1 MSSDLVVQAA
11 IMGLFFGFFGLLFW
25 GWRRYLIWTGLEKEP
40 EYKEEQEDIP
50 DDVMN
55 KEVEKILEPGTQKT
69 PLWATILTIII
80 LLVIVIYAISVL
92 K

>member
-1 MSSDLVVQAA
+1 MLEFIVKNFIFTSFIA
-11 IMGLFFGFFGLLFW
+11 IIGLLLW
-25 GWRRYLIWTGLEKEP
+25 LWRRYLIWTGLEKEP
-40 EYKEEQEDIP
+40 EYKEEQEGIP

-55 KEVEKILEPGTQKT
+55 KEAEKILESGTKKT

-80 LLVIVIYAISVL
+80 LLMIVIYAISIL